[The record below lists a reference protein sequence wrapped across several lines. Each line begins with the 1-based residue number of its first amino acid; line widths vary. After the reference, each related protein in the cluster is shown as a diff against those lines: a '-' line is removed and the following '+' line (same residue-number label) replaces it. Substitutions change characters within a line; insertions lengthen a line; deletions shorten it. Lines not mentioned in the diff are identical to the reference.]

1 MSVIKDLND
10 IIDAY
15 FKPVKQYNRQRLKET
30 KTNSKMNIQI
40 KNELEECDEIKE
52 IIKNVI
58 DINYKDVLKK
68 KLTPRQE
75 IVLEQSVKQIIEKT
89 YERMVKEREDDILDL
104 INKKISKKDFYD
116 KVLSNTL
123 ISNKVIIKKAKN
135 KIKKLL
141 KFAEK
146 NKKYIIKS
154 YLNKDK
160 ENKIIYLLACY
171 ITEIHIIYVP
181 LINESFKNI
190 KSFMKNKILKG
201 GGNKSFMRNKILK
214 GGGNNSYC
222 KHINISKLI
231 KELTKRLNTVI
242 DNYVKDLLQD
252 QKKYKKKIK
261 KLNKIKPDKLKKKD
275 MVELKKIS
283 LKIADYEEEM
293 SKLIKFKV
301 KNAKEIKNIKNHI
314 SLLL

>member
-10 IIDAY
+10 IVDSY
-15 FKPVKQYNRQRLKET
+15 FRPVKQYNRQRLKET

-40 KNELEECDEIKE
+40 KNELEECDKIKE

-58 DINYKDVLKK
+58 DINYKDILKK
-68 KLTPRQE
+68 KLTPTQVR
-75 IVLEQSVKQIIEKT
+75 ILEQNVKELKEKSF
-89 YERMVKEREDDILDL
+89 EKMVKAREDDILDL
-104 INKKISKKDFYD
+104 INKKISKKDFYN
-116 KVLSNTL
+116 KVLDKTL

-135 KIKKLL
+135 KIKILL

-160 ENKIIYLLACY
+160 QNKIIYLLACY
-171 ITEIHIIYVP
+171 ITKIHILYVP
-181 LINESFKNI
+181 LINQSFKNI
-190 KSFMKNKILKG
+190 KSFMRKI
-201 GGNKSFMRNKILK
+201 ILK

-222 KHINISKLI
+222 KHINMSKLI
-231 KELTKRLNTVI
+231 KQLPKRLNTAI

-252 QKKYKKKIK
+252 QKKYEKKLK

-275 MVELKKIS
+275 MVEIKKIS
-283 LKIADYEEEM
+283 SKIADYEEEI
-293 SKLIKFKV
+293 SKLIKLKV
-301 KNAKEIKNIKNHI
+301 KIANEIKNIKDHI